1 MHREVFLCFF
11 FFALPS
17 LETHSLYDWN
27 DCKKHWPILWMKSVP
42 TWASSFYERRLAEHI
57 FPNPVLQ
64 KEAIQGLRSNKAVF
78 SDLSATLYSQE
89 YVTKGFL
96 YCYVTNYYKWI
107 SLRQLIWV
115 LCSGCHRSAIKVLT
129 GILSHLETWLGKNP
143 LSSLCRLFA

>member
-1 MHREVFLCFF
+1 MEKLKRISFLACIGKFFYVFF
-11 FFALPS
+11 FSLPFR
-17 LETHSLYDWN
+17 LL
-27 DCKKHWPILWMKSVP
+27 KLILCMTGMSVKNIGLSFGWSQWI
-42 TWASSFYERRLAEHI
+42 WASSFYERRLAEHI

-64 KEAIQGLRSNKAVF
+64 KEAIHRLRPNKAVF

-89 YVTKGFL
+89 YVTKRFL

-129 GILSHLETWLGKNP
+129 GLLSHL
-143 LSSLCRLFA
+143 